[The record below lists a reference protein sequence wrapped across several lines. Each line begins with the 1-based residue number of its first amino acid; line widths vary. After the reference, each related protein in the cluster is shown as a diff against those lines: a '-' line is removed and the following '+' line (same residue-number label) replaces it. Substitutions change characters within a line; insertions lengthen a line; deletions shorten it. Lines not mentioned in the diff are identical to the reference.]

1 MWPQLKQQLSPS
13 TVSIMRPLQRGQGL
27 GFGSPLKVLLL
38 SQLL

>member
-1 MWPQLKQQLSPS
+1 MWSQLKQRLSPS
-13 TVSIMRPLQRGQGL
+13 TVSIMGPSQRGQGF